1 MAFNGY
7 LIKVGGSSGTV
18 LPMKHMRHESYKAT
32 PDQRLETDAKRDLT
46 GLLHRNTVEHT
57 ATKIEIETPVITNI
71 DLQSL
76 LTILRSHWSNQ
87 LERKVTIQY
96 YNEETDGY
104 KTAECYVPDIDYTID
119 HIDLT
124 KNIVFYKPVRIAFI
138 EY

>member
-1 MAFNGY
+1 M
-7 LIKVGGSSGTV
+7 
-18 LPMKHMRHESYKAT
+18 
-32 PDQRLETDAKRDLT
+32 
-46 GLLHRNTVEHT
+46 
-57 ATKIEIETPVITNI
+57 
-71 DLQSL
+71 QSL